1 MIEVVSLVVKHR
13 MDQADEY
20 ASAYETVY
28 RHMDLQLNARPL
40 VRRRYVR
47 LAFLRAKSTP
57 YGTPLLLTSHFLQH
71 MEPVSNFL
79 ASVSSHYSI
88 NWATQWSDKKTN
100 HLDKKWIQMTLSRD
114 GTKTK

>member
-28 RHMDLQLNARPL
+28 RHMDLQLNARSL

-57 YGTPLLLTSHFLQH
+57 YGTPLLLTSHFLQQREG
-71 MEPVSNFL
+71 MNNQL
-79 ASVSSHYSI
+79 AQLLRITHCTRGLKHSLK
-88 NWATQWSDKKTN
+88 SD
-100 HLDKKWIQMTLSRD
+100 S
-114 GTKTK
+114 